1 MGVLSLRSLV
11 KDRTAS
17 LLIIA
22 LKKRVKMRLSATL
35 MAVSSATRRCTTASV
50 SATKE
55 ATVMKAVQK

>member
-1 MGVLSLRSLV
+1 MV
-11 KDRTAS
+11 KERTAS

-22 LKKRVKMRLSATL
+22 LKKRVKMRLSASL
-35 MAVSSATRRCTTASV
+35 MAVSRATRRCTTVSV

>member
-1 MGVLSLRSLV
+1 MLSCGSLV
-11 KDRTAS
+11 KERTAS

-22 LKKRVKMRLSATL
+22 LKKRVKMRLSASL
-35 MAVSSATRRCTTASV
+35 MAVSRATRRCTTVSV